1 LAPQFQRASHQIAD
15 LTTTIWN
22 MRAEMA
28 AKDAQIAQAAAEN
41 LQLRREIE
49 TLQKKQL
56 ALDSTVN
63 ELKRSMVTAPSE
75 SSKFVVWV
83 NIPLLMCFA
92 SLWSS

>member
-1 LAPQFQRASHQIAD
+1 MWFGMRAGVICLVPQFQRASHQIAD

-28 AKDAQIAQAAAEN
+28 AKDAQIAQATAEN

-49 TLQKKQL
+49 TLQKKKL

-63 ELKRSMVTAPSE
+63 ELKRRMETAQ
-75 SSKFVVWV
+75 KAV
-83 NIPLLMCFA
+83 
-92 SLWSS
+92 SLSYG